1 MYFLNPRLAADIFDG
16 EYIIANL
23 DTGLYYSV
31 QGIVVSLVS
40 ALPFENLDVTIRKL
54 VSAFPNN
61 ADEIEQEL
69 RTVVNELLKEEIIKQ
84 DNSATNVA
92 NSECIPP
99 SEYIPSRF
107 NRYADMQDLLL
118 LDPIHDVDEEGWTI
132 KKEID

>member
-31 QGIVVSLVS
+31 QGLVVSLVS
-40 ALPFENLDVTIRKL
+40 ALPFEDTDFTIQSL
-54 VSAFPNN
+54 ASAFPNN

-69 RTVVNELLKEEIIKQ
+69 RAVVNELLEEEIIKL
-84 DNSATNVA
+84 DNTAEKST
-92 NSECIPP
+92 NSEVIPP
-99 SEYIPSRF
+99 AEYIPSCF